1 MPSYAQNTRNSISIF
16 KNAQF
21 TAKIEWNFANFK
33 RSLNSS
39 FHSILRCIFI
49 FGWFKFISWVPRN
62 GLDSTTLCFNY
73 PMIRDPSFIQNLYQY
88 ISSSAVCHFFCY
100 SCVHIIISNGLL
112 SSILHYLWKDFL
124 SQVQDSANSVQ
135 RLKSKRS
142 FREIFRN
149 SVVLAK
155 FDGKILISRWNVKLY
170 YELLMKHFS

>member
-1 MPSYAQNTRNSISIF
+1 MLKILGIQFQFSKTPNSPPKLSGISRISSDLWILRFIQFLDVFWYLDDSNSSLGSLAMVLTPQLYASIIPWSEILHLSKIYISILIRLPF
-16 KNAQF
+16 VTFLLFMRAHYH
-21 TAKIEWNFANFK
+21 FK
-33 RSLNSS
+33 RSS
-39 FHSILRCIFI
+39 FL
-49 FGWFKFISWVPRN
+49 
-62 GLDSTTLCFNY
+62 
-73 PMIRDPSFIQNLYQY
+73 
-88 ISSSAVCHFFCY
+88 
-100 SCVHIIISNGLL
+100 
-112 SSILHYLWKDFL
+112 ILHYLWKDFL